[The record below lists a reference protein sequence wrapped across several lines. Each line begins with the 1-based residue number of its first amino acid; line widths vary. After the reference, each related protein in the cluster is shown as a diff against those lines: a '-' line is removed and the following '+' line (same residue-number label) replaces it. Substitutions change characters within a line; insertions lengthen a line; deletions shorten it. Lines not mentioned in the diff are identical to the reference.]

1 MAKIKVLKDE
11 DLKRGVDNT
20 DVYPVSSTQA
30 LYSHYIDNGE
40 MKVRQREYTP
50 GVPEPEKLED
60 RLKDHEDDALDLHA
74 KTEKFIVTL
83 TNTLNPVVTLFEIDG
98 TEHTVT
104 LQSSTYIETFGDQDS
119 YAVIPTTDGIVA
131 SAGTITR
138 TGNTY
143 TWVLDNTVGSKTAT
157 YTATYG
163 KQKSASVVVNTN
175 LRKFF
180 EFASAA
186 PQNVTTAWDGSQFSN
201 SINCTV
207 TIPANYN
214 SSIDS
219 SKFKKIYIAVP
230 SGMSISRVVQPD
242 ALNAPLEI
250 ANLNNPTP
258 LTREIGGTSYDYKL
272 YWSSD
277 LVDSSESKRLTI
289 S

>member
-74 KTEKFIVTL
+74 KSEKFVVTL
-83 TNTLNPVVTLFEIDG
+83 TNTLNPHETLFEIDG
-98 TEHTVT
+98 TEHIVT
-104 LQSSTYIETFGDQDS
+104 LQSSTYVETFGDQDS
-119 YAVIPTTDGIVA
+119 YAVVPTTDSISVT
-131 SAGTITR
+131 AGSITR
-138 TGNTY
+138 TNNTY
-143 TWVLDNTVGSKTAT
+143 SWNLDDTVGSKTAT

-163 KQKSASVVVNTN
+163 KQKSASVAVNTN
-175 LRKFF
+175 LRKYFG
-180 EFASAA
+180 FASTA
-186 PQNVTTAWDGSQFSN
+186 PQNVTTLDGSQFSN

-258 LTREIGGTSYDYKL
+258 LTREVGGTSYNYKL